1 MILTAFDVSVVD
13 VEDELSFFAHEII
26 VRLKKDISMN
36 YKIFFIFFLKT
47 SSTKFLVNFIMNSCA
62 IRLDCVTV

>member
-36 YKIFFIFFLKT
+36 CKIFLIFSLH
-47 SSTKFLVNFIMNSCA
+47 
-62 IRLDCVTV
+62 